1 MIAMRD
7 LCTNMNNHQNPTFH
21 SLDNFY
27 QTSLRTTR
35 TGLIRNHQLSKNQNS
50 VNHPYLCKDL

>member
-1 MIAMRD
+1 
-7 LCTNMNNHQNPTFH
+7 MNNHQNPAFY

-35 TGLIRNHQLSKNQNS
+35 ADLIEYHQLSKNQS
-50 VNHPYLCKDL
+50 SANHPYLCKGLNIQNA